1 MHIDWTIG
9 AADCLRETLDYWVE
23 HNGSVAYSNKILDEV
38 LKVEKE
44 IARRPLFLAKFLD
57 EIHLYRRTFFS
68 GKFAIYFEILDED
81 SRIVIHH
88 FRSSKQQPL

>member
-38 LKVEKE
+38 CNLFRDF
-44 IARRPLFLAKFLD
+44 RR
-57 EIHLYRRTFFS
+57 R
-68 GKFAIYFEILDED
+68 
-81 SRIVIHH
+81 
-88 FRSSKQQPL
+88 

>member
-44 IARRPLFLAKFLD
+44 IARR
-57 EIHLYRRTFFS
+57 TSFFS
-68 GKFAIYFEILDED
+68 QILGRNTPISQNILFGE
-81 SRIVIHH
+81 VCNL
-88 FRSSKQQPL
+88 FRDFRRR

>member
-9 AADCLRETLDYWVE
+9 AGDSLRETLDYWVE
-23 HNGSVAYSNKILDEV
+23 HNRSIAYSNKILDEV
-38 LKVEKE
+38 LNVEKE
-44 IARRPLFLAKFLD
+44 IARQPLFLAKFLD

-68 GKFAIYFEILDED
+68 GKFAIYFEILDEEN
-81 SRIVIHH
+81 RILIHH